1 MKITNLKNLPIQ
13 QVSHN
18 PEIVKKVMLDSQDI
32 PHLTNFSQATF
43 APGQIASA
51 HSHPDMFEVFFVSA
65 GIGIMRIENKEYNL
79 TPGVC
84 IAIATGETHEVI
96 NTGTDNLVLTYFG
109 IVDG

>member
-1 MKITNLKNLPIQ
+1 MKITNLRDLTQQ

-18 PEIVKKVMLDSQDI
+18 PEISKKVMLSHGDI

-43 APGQIASA
+43 APGQVASSHA
-51 HSHPDMFEVFFVSA
+51 HQDMHEVFLVST
-65 GIGIMRIENKEYNL
+65 GKGIMRIDGEEYEL

-109 IVDG
+109 IVD